1 MSTGRILSDS
11 KAIADHL
18 NASHTIAV
26 VGLSPKPARDSH
38 RVSLYMQHKGYRI
51 IPVRPAQN
59 TILGETAYVSLDAVP
74 PPVDIVNVF
83 RQSRYVL
90 DHARQALRLKPRLF
104 WMQEGIEH
112 FQAALMLNA
121 AGIDV
126 VMNRCIMVDH
136 EHFVQ

>member
-1 MSTGRILSDS
+1 MPTGRIITDPA
-11 KAIADHL
+11 AIADHL
-18 NASHTIAV
+18 KAARTIAV
-26 VGLSPKPARDSH
+26 IGLSPKPARDSH
-38 RVSLYMQHKGYRI
+38 RVSRYMQGNGYRI
-51 IPVRPAQN
+51 IPVRPAQQS
-59 TILGETAYVSLDAVP
+59 ILGETAYATLDDVP

-83 RQSRYVL
+83 RQPAYVPE
-90 DHARQALRLKPRLF
+90 HAEQALRLKPRLF

-136 EHFVQ
+136 EHLFG